1 MDTSTLL
8 MIAVALALLG
18 GVYLKT
24 PELAGAAVSSGV
36 GLMLD
41 VLPRMVA
48 AFLIAGIIQAV
59 VPEALIARWM
69 GAESG
74 WKGLVIAMGLGAVT
88 PGGPMMQFPIV
99 ASLYKT
105 GVGVGPLMSYLTA
118 WSVLGIHR
126 AIVWEVPFLGPRIV
140 AVRLLV
146 SLAFP
151 LFAGWLTA
159 LVWKDLG
166 S

>member
-1 MDTSTLL
+1 MDISTLI
-8 MIAVALALLG
+8 MMAAALALLAG
-18 GVYLKT
+18 LYLKT
-24 PELAGAAVSSGV
+24 PELAGAAVHSGV

-48 AFLIAGIIQAV
+48 AFVIAGIIQAV
-59 VPEALIARWM
+59 VPEALIGRWM

-105 GVGVGPLMSYLTA
+105 GVGVGPLISYLTS
-118 WSVLGIHR
+118 WSVLGVHR
-126 AIVWEVPFLGPRIV
+126 AIVWEVPFLGARV
-140 AVRLLV
+140 VVLRLLV

-151 LFAGWLTA
+151 LFAGWLSA
-159 LVWKDLG
+159 LLWKDWG

>member
-8 MIAVALALLG
+8 MMAVALALLG
-18 GVYLKT
+18 GVYLQT
-24 PELAGAAVSSGV
+24 PELAGAAVNSGV

-41 VLPRMVA
+41 VLPRMLA

-59 VPEALIARWM
+59 VPEELIARWM

-74 WKGLVIAMGLGAVT
+74 WKGLVIAMGFGAVT

-105 GVGVGPLMSYLTA
+105 GVGIGPLISYLTA
-118 WSVLGIHR
+118 WSLLGVHR
-126 AIVWEVPFLGPRIV
+126 AIVWEIPFLGIRLV

-151 LFAGWLTA
+151 LIAGWLSA
-159 LVWKDLG
+159 LLWREW
-166 S
+166 SS

>member
-1 MDTSTLL
+1 
-8 MIAVALALLG
+8 MIMMAVALALLA
-18 GVYLKT
+18 GVYLKR
-24 PELAGAAVSSGV
+24 PEVAGAATNAGV
-36 GLMLD
+36 AMMLE

-48 AFLIAGIIQAV
+48 AFLIAGLIQAT
-59 VPEALIARWM
+59 VPEELIARWM

-99 ASLYKT
+99 ASLYKV

-126 AIVWEVPFLGPRIV
+126 AIVWEIPFLGPRVV
-140 AVRLLV
+140 ALRLLV

-151 LFAGWLTA
+151 LFAGWLSA
-159 LVWKDLG
+159 LLWKDW
-166 S
+166 SS